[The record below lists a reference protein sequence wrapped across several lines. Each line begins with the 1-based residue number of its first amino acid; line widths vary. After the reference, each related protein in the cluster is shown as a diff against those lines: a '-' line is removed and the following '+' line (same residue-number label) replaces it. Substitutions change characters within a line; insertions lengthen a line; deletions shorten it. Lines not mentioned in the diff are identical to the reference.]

1 MPTLHVRT
9 AATADTGSVLAAVR
23 AAFDALDKGFPIF
36 DIKTLERRIDDSL
49 SRERLVADISAV
61 FGVAALLLAGIGLYG
76 VLAYSVTR
84 RTREIGVRM
93 ALGSSAASVVSMI
106 AREGLVLT
114 AAGAIAGLVFATLA
128 GRLLAG
134 YVFGVTPTD
143 PALLVTSATAML
155 GIAMLAVAVPAY
167 RASRVD
173 PLVALRSE

>member
-1 MPTLHVRT
+1 
-9 AATADTGSVLAAVR
+9 
-23 AAFDALDKGFPIF
+23 
-36 DIKTLERRIDDSL
+36 
-49 SRERLVADISAV
+49 
-61 FGVAALLLAGIGLYG
+61 
-76 VLAYSVTR
+76 
-84 RTREIGVRM
+84 M